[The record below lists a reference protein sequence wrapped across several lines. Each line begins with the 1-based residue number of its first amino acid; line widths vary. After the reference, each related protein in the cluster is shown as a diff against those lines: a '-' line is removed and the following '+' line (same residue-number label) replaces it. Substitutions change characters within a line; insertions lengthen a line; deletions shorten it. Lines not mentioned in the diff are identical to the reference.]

1 MHFRQMT
8 FAALALGCLG
18 GAQAAEF
25 KITITNYG
33 PQPLSPLF
41 YSAGNSN
48 YDIFQVGG
56 TSSLGIKRIAEGG
69 NTAPQVALAA
79 AAGSD
84 VGAYGVLG
92 GSPEGPGV
100 TRSTTFSVDSS
111 HGFFSFASMLGKT
124 NDGFIGESVS
134 SKGLQLFNSWGGS
147 QSFVYDI
154 FGSDAWD
161 AGTELNTQ
169 NKADLGFL
177 GGSGNPQE
185 APGDAFIR
193 THAGIIPGVGDS
205 WQLLPA
211 WSSDTHLATLS
222 VRSVPSPAAA
232 IPFLSGLVVAA
243 RRRKK

>member
-1 MHFRQMT
+1 MHLRQLTTTGLIVGLLGSAMAADFRVT
-8 FAALALGCLG
+8 V
-18 GAQAAEF
+18 
-25 KITITNYG
+25 TNYG

-69 NTAPQVALAA
+69 NTGPQLALAN

-84 VGAYGVLG
+84 VAHYGVVG
-92 GSPEGPGV
+92 GSPLGPGL
-100 TRSTTFSVDSS
+100 TRWQNFSTDAS
-111 HGFFSFASMLGKT
+111 HGYFSFASMLGKT

-134 SKGLQLFNSWGGS
+134 SAGLKLFNGWGGS
-147 QSFVYDI
+147 KGFTYEI

-185 APGDAFIR
+185 DPSNAFIR
-193 THAGIIPGVGDS
+193 THAGI
-205 WQLLPA
+205 
-211 WSSDTHLATLS
+211 
-222 VRSVPSPAAA
+222 VRSCGHV
-232 IPFLSGLVVAA
+232 
-243 RRRKK
+243 RRFNQTRGFSEYTF